1 MTTDTTDRDHLPL
14 LAGMVAIVVAVA
26 IAVYAL
32 LWPSASP
39 PAARTQNVE
48 DLERALANA
57 KRACVDGPPQNASCT
72 EAARLTEE
80 VAKAR
85 AAR

>member
-1 MTTDTTDRDHLPL
+1 MTTDTTDRDRLTL
-14 LAGMVAIVVAVA
+14 VAGAVMIVVAVA
-26 IAVYAL
+26 IVVYAL

-39 PAARTQNVE
+39 PAARAQNVD

-57 KRACVDGPPQNASCT
+57 RRACVDGPPQNASCAD
-72 EAARLTEE
+72 AARLTEE
-80 VAKAR
+80 LAKAR